1 MQWGF
6 TVEGK
11 KGPPIINARSE
22 SVMERPMFKTAILR
36 HRCLIPCNGFYEW
49 NAKKEKFF
57 YHSPGRGMM
66 LLAGIWRM
74 ERGARLPRFTIL
86 TRDAVGD
93 MLDIHD
99 RMPVVVPREL
109 ADTWLL
115 EASKIEEVLGQ
126 AVTELSISYLRQA
139 GLIERVGSAKSGHW
153 VVRQGHLRHQS
164 QMERSMVALPLVLFL
179 LRFYLEVVLVQQCP
193 VAGHI
198 SCCHRD
204 APKIRFFTDLHHWPH
219 CLHIDV

>member
-1 MQWGF
+1 MCGRYWIDIDEAELRDIAKAAAANSLPDEMSLKTSGEVFPMDTVPIIVAPENSQPMQWGF

-22 SVMERPMFKTAILR
+22 SVMDRPMFKTAILR
-36 HRCLIPCNGFYEW
+36 HRCLVPCNGFYEW
-49 NAKKEKFF
+49 DAKKEKFF

-86 TRDAVGD
+86 TRQAVGD

-115 EASKIEEVLGQ
+115 EASKIAEVLER
-126 AVTELSISYLRQA
+126 AVTELA
-139 GLIERVGSAKSGHW
+139 IESTVPPPEPT
-153 VVRQGHLRHQS
+153 LFD
-164 QMERSMVALPLVLFL
+164 MV
-179 LRFYLEVVLVQQCP
+179 
-193 VAGHI
+193 
-198 SCCHRD
+198 
-204 APKIRFFTDLHHWPH
+204 
-219 CLHIDV
+219 

>member
-1 MQWGF
+1 MCGRYYISIDEQELRDIVNAAAAKAQADEMTLMKTNGEIFPTDTVPVMTAPETVLPMQWGF

-22 SVMERPMFKTAILR
+22 TIVERPMFQKPIQR

-49 NAKKEKFF
+49 DARKQKYF

-66 LLAGIWRM
+66 LLAAIWRM

-86 TRDAVGD
+86 TRQAVGD
-93 MLDIHD
+93 MLEIHD

-115 EASKIEEVLGQ
+115 EASKITEVLGQ
-126 AVTELSISYLRQA
+126 AVTELA
-139 GLIERVGSAKSGHW
+139 IENLAPPPEPT
-153 VVRQGHLRHQS
+153 LFD
-164 QMERSMVALPLVLFL
+164 MV
-179 LRFYLEVVLVQQCP
+179 
-193 VAGHI
+193 
-198 SCCHRD
+198 
-204 APKIRFFTDLHHWPH
+204 
-219 CLHIDV
+219 